1 MFDQSHSWGYFSS
14 LIPLLVLISALC
26 LATACRK
33 RVTPVE
39 VGNTQQIL
47 LFGNGTDPEDLDP
60 QVTTGLPEHHIHMA
74 LFEGLVNSDPKDL
87 HPIPGVA
94 ERWEISDDGLRYT
107 FYLRSDARWSN
118 GDPVTAQ
125 DFVFSYRRMLM
136 PSFGA
141 EYAYMLYVVENAQL
155 YHQGKL
161 TDFSKVGFRALDPRT
176 LRISLKA
183 PTPYFL
189 SLINHNS
196 WYPVHPP
203 TILKYGP
210 MDRRGTRWTRPGNHV
225 GNGPFILEDWIISDV
240 VVVKKSPH
248 YWDAERVTLKEIRF
262 YAIENQITEERNFR
276 SGQLHVTNTV
286 NLNSMERLRRERPD
300 HLQLHAW
307 LGTYYYLLNTKVPPL
322 DQQKV
327 RLALNL
333 AIDRSAIVEN
343 ITQGGQLPAYHFT
356 PPNTA
361 GYTARARLSEDD
373 ELARKLLAEAG
384 FPNGEGFPALPLLY
398 NTSEAHRPIAEAI
411 QDMWKRNLNIE
422 MTLENQEW
430 KVYLASRSNG
440 DFAIARAGW
449 IGDYNDPN
457 TFLDLLTSTSGN
469 NHSGWSRT
477 DYDSL
482 IERASRTLD
491 RAERYELF
499 QQAESILVD
508 QLPIIPIYFYVRT
521 YLKQPSVRSWHPNIL
536 DQHPYK
542 FVYLEGG

>member
-1 MFDQSHSWGYFSS
+1 MFDQSHSWGYYSS
-14 LIPLLVLISALC
+14 LISLLVLISVVC
-26 LATACRK
+26 LSTACRK

-47 LFGNGTDPEDLDP
+47 LIGNGADPEDLDP

-74 LFEGLVNSDPKDL
+74 LFEGLVNSDPEDL

-125 DFVFSYRRMLM
+125 DFLFSYRRMLT
-136 PSFGA
+136 PGFGA
-141 EYAYMLYVVENAQL
+141 EYAYMLYVVKNAEL

-161 TDFSKVGFRALDPRT
+161 TDFSKVGFEALDTRT

-196 WYPVHPP
+196 WYPVNPS
-203 TILKYGP
+203 TILRFGP

-225 GNGPFILEDWIISDV
+225 GNGPFILEDWNFGDV
-240 VVVKKSPH
+240 VVVKKNPH
-248 YWDAERVTLKEIRF
+248 YWDSERVTLKEIRF

-276 SGQLHVTNTV
+276 SGQLHLTSTV

-384 FPNGEGFPALPLLY
+384 YPNGEGFPALPLLY

-422 MTLENQEW
+422 VTLENQEW
-430 KVYLASRSNG
+430 KVYLQSRRNG

-457 TFLDLLTSTSGN
+457 TFLDLLTSTSGIN
-469 NHSGWSRT
+469 DSGWSHP

-482 IERASRTLD
+482 IARAGRTLD
-491 RAERYELF
+491 PAERYELF
-499 QQAESILVD
+499 QQAESILID
-508 QLPIIPIYFYVRT
+508 QLPIIPIYFSVRT

-542 FVYLEGG
+542 FVYLEEG

>member
-1 MFDQSHSWGYFSS
+1 MPRILES
-14 LIPLLVLISALC
+14 LRTSFFLLFVISALC
-26 LATACRK
+26 LSNACRK

-74 LFEGLVNSDPKDL
+74 LFEGLVNSDPEDL

-118 GDPVTAQ
+118 GDPVTAE
-125 DFVFSYRRMLM
+125 DFVFSYRRMLT
-136 PSFGA
+136 PGFGA
-141 EYAYMLYVVENAQL
+141 EYAYMLYVVKNAEL

-161 TDFSKVGFRALDPRT
+161 TEFSKVGFEALDPAT

-196 WYPVHPP
+196 WYPVNPS
-203 TILKYGP
+203 TILKFGP

-225 GNGPFILEDWIISDV
+225 GNGPFILDIWNLGDV
-240 VVVKKSPH
+240 VVVKKNPH
-248 YWDAERVTLKEIRF
+248 YWDAERVKLKEIRF

-307 LGTYYYLLNTKVPPL
+307 LGTYYYLLNTNVPPL

-384 FPNGEGFPALPLLY
+384 YPNGEGFPALPLLY

-422 MTLENQEW
+422 VTLENQEW

-469 NHSGWSRT
+469 NHSGWSHT

-482 IERASRTLD
+482 IERASLTLD
-491 RAERYELF
+491 PAERYELF